1 MSRSPGASVGGQ
13 AVIEGVMMRA
23 PDAWAVAARR
33 PDGVIEAKRNELPRL
48 SSRNKLAKI
57 PFLRGVFVLIESL
70 QLGFSALSWSAE
82 KAGEEEEPIG
92 RKEIVLTMTIAIVAA
107 IAIFILVPAFTA
119 NWLKNLLGGTG
130 ILFVVID
137 GILRIGLIVG
147 YIWLIGRSDDIQ
159 RVFQY
164 HGAEHK
170 TIHAYENG
178 DPLDIASIQKYSP
191 RHPRCGTSFIII
203 VAMVAFFVF
212 LLLAPLPFVAQVLA
226 RIVLIPVIAGIS
238 YEILKAAAGQRWL
251 AWVSKPGIWIQGITT
266 KEPSDDQ
273 VEVAIA
279 SLLAALEP
287 DDITEVNE
295 RGPVAPGALDVVYDV
310 GRSDG

>member
-1 MSRSPGASVGGQ
+1 
-13 AVIEGVMMRA
+13 MRA

-33 PDGVIEAKRNELPRL
+33 PDGVIEAKRNPLPRL
-48 SSRNKLAKI
+48 TSRNKLAKV

-70 QLGFSALSWSAE
+70 QLGFSALSWSATV
-82 KAGEEEEPIG
+82 AGEDGEEIG
-92 RKEIVLTMTIAIVAA
+92 RKEIVITMTVAIVAA
-107 IAIFILVPAFTA
+107 VAIFILVPAFTA

-137 GILRIGLIVG
+137 GILRIALIVG

-178 DPLDIASIQKYSP
+178 DPLDIPSIQKYSP

-212 LLLAPLPFVAQVLA
+212 LTLAPLPFVAQVLA
-226 RIVLIPVIAGIS
+226 RILLIPVIAGIS
-238 YEILKAAAGQRWL
+238 YEILKAAAGQKWL

-279 SLLAALEP
+279 SLLTALEP
-287 DDITEVNE
+287 DEVDEVHE
-295 RGPVAPGALDVVYDV
+295 RGPVAPGALDVVYDA
-310 GRSDG
+310 GDTDG